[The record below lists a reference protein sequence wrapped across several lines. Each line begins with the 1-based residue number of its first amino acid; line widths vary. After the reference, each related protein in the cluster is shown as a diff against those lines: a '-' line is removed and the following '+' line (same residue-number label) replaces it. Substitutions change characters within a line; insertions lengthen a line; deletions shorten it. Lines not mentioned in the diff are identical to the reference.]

1 MSILAI
7 DGSHVA
13 AILTDGVNTEISVN
27 VSHLQVTNEVTVG
40 LSNLAGFE
48 LYDLVVLNQNETAVV
63 VFVGTES
70 LTVVNHQSI
79 VKHVQPME
87 LKGKK
92 NSQSARTSAFDA
104 SHNAVRHF
112 IILYICNL
120 VTIHPYLHSYIRLSL
135 HNISK

>member
-1 MSILAI
+1 MSIIAI

-13 AILTDGVNTEISVN
+13 AILTDGVNTEISAN

-63 VFVGTES
+63 VFVGAEN
-70 LTVVNHQSI
+70 LTVVNHQGI
-79 VKHVQPME
+79 TKHVQPME

-92 NSQSARTSAFDA
+92 NSQSLRTSAFDA
-104 SHNAVRHF
+104 SHNAVRRVYITF
-112 IILYICNL
+112 IVPYTYIFPQENSIYC
-120 VTIHPYLHSYIRLSL
+120 
-135 HNISK
+135 

>member
-13 AILTDGVNTEISVN
+13 AILTDGVNTEISAN

-63 VFVGTES
+63 VFVGAEN
-70 LTVVNHQSI
+70 LTVVNHQGI
-79 VKHVQPME
+79 TKHVQPME

-92 NSQSARTSAFDA
+92 NSQSLRTSAFDA
-104 SHNAVRHF
+104 SHNAVR
-112 IILYICNL
+112 IVYI
-120 VTIHPYLHSYIRLSL
+120 TIVVPYTYIFPQGDFHSS
-135 HNISK
+135 